1 MKVPIKYLQ
10 SETAM
15 SRLLQSQIRSVR
27 FYFHLPHNLLISL
40 AVGKHYL
47 RCTNT
52 SLSFLEVMIIIVVV
66 VKVAVNR
73 VLKIFIIFF

>member
-1 MKVPIKYLQ
+1 MKVHIKYLQ

-27 FYFHLPHNLLISL
+27 FYFHLPHHLLISL
-40 AVGKHYL
+40 AIGKHYL

-52 SLSFLEVMIIIVVV
+52 KFKFPRSHDNNSGC
-66 VKVAVNR
+66 R
-73 VLKIFIIFF
+73 RSSS